1 MSRDDIINRY
11 GKYIAW
17 VGTVVSILVVI
28 FTVGWK
34 LNGRI
39 TAVES
44 GRAERE
50 VIVVEMTR
58 MKTALWD
65 AHKRQGAELKA
76 LHIECAKNTMARSL
90 LHSDIH

>member
-1 MSRDDIINRY
+1 MSKGDIINRY

-44 GRAERE
+44 GRSERE
-50 VIVVEMTR
+50 AMVVESTR
-58 MKTALWD
+58 MHTALWD
-65 AHKRQGAELKA
+65 AHKRQDVAIGNNTKEISANTAVREA
-76 LHIECAKNTMARSL
+76 LHR
-90 LHSDIH
+90 